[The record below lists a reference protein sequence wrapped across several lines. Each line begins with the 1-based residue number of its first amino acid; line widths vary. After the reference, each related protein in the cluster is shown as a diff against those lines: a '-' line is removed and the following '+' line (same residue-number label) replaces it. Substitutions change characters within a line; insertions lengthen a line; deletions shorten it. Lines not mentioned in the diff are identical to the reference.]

1 MSAVS
6 APENP
11 PPEYRHRGSDHNL
24 SQMTEEHYLI
34 HDLTIDQQL
43 VDTRIFTWN
52 EKHVMKMMGDLED
65 EILRLQSC
73 GIPTP
78 ETASSDTVEQ
88 ALPNGAE
95 SDRLQDLSWSM
106 SRWKSEPFENQP
118 WHCVELVSNT
128 AAEGPHTKEVGG
140 MHTKRA
146 NDADGAVEG
155 GEEMWSN
162 KASAGVGG
170 EGTKEK
176 LAGTIA
182 N

>member
-1 MSAVS
+1 
-6 APENP
+6 
-11 PPEYRHRGSDHNL
+11 
-24 SQMTEEHYLI
+24 MTEEHYPI
-34 HDLTIDQQL
+34 HDFIIDQQH
-43 VDTRIFTWN
+43 VDTHVFTWN
-52 EKHVMKMMGDLED
+52 EKHVMKMMDDLED

-73 GIPTP
+73 GIPNP

-95 SDRLQDLSWSM
+95 SDRFQDLSWSM
-106 SRWKSEPFENQP
+106 SRWKSQPFENQS
-118 WHCVELVSNT
+118 WHCVELVSNI
-128 AAEGPHTKEVGG
+128 AAERPHTKEVGG

-146 NDADGAVEG
+146 NDADGAADG

-170 EGTKEK
+170 EGTEEK